1 MKRALSSVLLGAVV
15 AMNLYAAQNPSDQ
28 QLIDRIKINRTL
40 FLSEEHPGIDLRQ
53 LAAKRNGDLSYK
65 IMDDK
70 GFDTCPQ
77 CDPNDPETNSYF
89 EATVKSSDL
98 IAVGKVVRNISALSS
113 NHSLVITDS
122 QWMITDVW
130 KALPLSTA
138 DAKPESEVTVV
149 TIGGTVLLDGHK
161 ISLQQ
166 ANTESLRTGHTY
178 LLFLKYI
185 PESHSYR
192 YVETDIDGYDLSGS
206 EVRPLDNGVSLPYP
220 GLLPNPTKYLAALK
234 VAVMRSLHSEAQ

>member
-1 MKRALSSVLLGAVV
+1 MKPAVSTLLFAIICVV
-15 AMNLYAAQNPSDQ
+15 QLHAAQNPSNQ
-28 QLIDRIKINRTL
+28 VLIDRIKINRTL
-40 FLSEEHPGIDLRQ
+40 FLSEEHPGVDLRQ

-192 YVETDIDGYDLSGS
+192 YVGTDIDGYDLSGS
-206 EVRPLDNGVSLPYP
+206 VVRPLDHGVSLPYP
-220 GLLPNPTKYLAALK
+220 GLLSNPTKYLAALK